1 MQPTN
6 LHLREYD
13 DDDLKK
19 QSIKNKEGDTSTQ
32 GK

>member
-6 LHLREYD
+6 LHMREY

-19 QSIKNKEGDTSTQ
+19 QSIKNKEGHTSTQ